1 LDFFSGLDNPFN
13 APAKDKY
20 EAIDKYLRDKYL
32 REKYPNEYDTLIKE
46 LEDKYY
52 IKKLPNEKYY
62 KLTRSGQSFVDS
74 GGFIKRYND
83 EERINFFD
91 IVKISAGIAASYY
104 FIEILITIYHLLVC
118 NK

>member
-20 EAIDKYLRDKYL
+20 EAIDKYLR
-32 REKYPNEYDTLIKE
+32 EKYPNEYDTLIKK

-62 KLTRSGQSFVDS
+62 KLTRSGQFFVDS

-91 IVKISAGIAASYY
+91 IVKISAVHVPRRSTLQIYEYSY
-104 FIEILITIYHLLVC
+104 
-118 NK
+118 